1 MPMQVK
7 LLRVLQEH
15 YFERVG
21 GNKSVKT
28 NVRVIAATHRHLE
41 DMIRDGKFRED
52 LYYRLN
58 VFPIE
63 TPPLRDRADDIPLL
77 LQELTSRHSVEHNVN
92 IRFTQRAIDS
102 LMKHQWPGNVRELSN
117 LVERLMILHPNCVI
131 DAKDLPVK
139 YQYGVEIDNTRK
151 SRYEESSPQSE
162 RNALIA
168 MFADDS
174 SSDNASDAGSDI
186 DNSQED
192 QPLQSS
198 GEISNDNER
207 SKAASGGEN
216 AAVSLEESAFASVL
230 PDNGINLKDMLSELE
245 INLIRQALDKQNGV
259 TSRAAEM
266 LGMRRTTLVEKMKK
280 YGIVAKDF

>member
-1 MPMQVK
+1 
-7 LLRVLQEH
+7 
-15 YFERVG
+15 
-21 GNKSVKT
+21 
-28 NVRVIAATHRHLE
+28 
-41 DMIRDGKFRED
+41 
-52 LYYRLN
+52 
-58 VFPIE
+58 
-63 TPPLRDRADDIPLL
+63 
-77 LQELTSRHSVEHNVN
+77 
-92 IRFTQRAIDS
+92 
-102 LMKHQWPGNVRELSN
+102 
-117 LVERLMILHPNCVI
+117 
-131 DAKDLPVK
+131 
-139 YQYGVEIDNTRK
+139 
-151 SRYEESSPQSE
+151 
-162 RNALIA
+162 

-174 SSDNASDAGSDI
+174 SSDNASDDGSDI
-186 DNSQED
+186 DNSQDE

-198 GEISNDNER
+198 GKISNDNEM

>member
-1 MPMQVK
+1 
-7 LLRVLQEH
+7 
-15 YFERVG
+15 
-21 GNKSVKT
+21 
-28 NVRVIAATHRHLE
+28 
-41 DMIRDGKFRED
+41 MIRDGKFRED

-63 TPPLRDRADDIPLL
+63 TPPLRDRTDDIPLL
-77 LQELTSRHSVEHNVN
+77 LQELTSRHAVEHKVN

-131 DAKDLPVK
+131 DAKDLPIK
-139 YQYGVEIDNTRK
+139 YQYGVEGNK
-151 SRYEESSPQSE
+151 VGCSSYEQSTPQSE
-162 RNALIA
+162 RDALIA

-174 SSDNASDAGSDI
+174 STVNNNSDGDSTDEFVMNDKLEGEKIQDNSDASEFV
-186 DNSQED
+186 NATSQD
-192 QPLQSS
+192 KTA
-198 GEISNDNER
+198 SNM
-207 SKAASGGEN
+207 
-216 AAVSLEESAFASVL
+216 EESAFASVL
-230 PDNGINLKDMLSELE
+230 PENGINLKDMLSELE